1 MMKKNNKDT
10 ENPGSG
16 SVDTNI
22 WPPILR
28 GIIVITLGV
37 GGFLLWAV
45 QAPLDA
51 GVVADGTV
59 TVSSHR
65 KTIQHLSGGRVTDI
79 FIKEGD
85 LVKKN
90 QVLVRL
96 DKMQLGMR
104 YSTLNAQ
111 YISAKSIEDRLLA
124 ERDGL
129 EVIAFDNTLAQQF
142 PDNKRLAAVRNLQGK
157 LFDTRRKNIQDEL
170 SMIQETLD
178 GLVGQIENLNKIK
191 SYRDHQSTLINREL
205 GAIRALSEKNYYPKA
220 QLLVLEREAAEIS
233 SNVSEDILNIAKLK
247 SQQNELKIKAYQ
259 VRHQYLREVE
269 SELTEKQKEVAMLED
284 ELVSTRHELD
294 NTEIRSPIDGIVL
307 DVKVSTVGGII
318 QPGEHLMDIVAAG
331 QPLQIDAKIPV
342 HAIDKLVPGLMVD
355 VLFPALNHAL
365 LPSVPARVLTISAD
379 RLIDEATQQPYYLA
393 EVQVSTE
400 GVRLLGD
407 YKIKAGMPASVT
419 IKTGER
425 TFLSY
430 LFKPLI
436 ARLELAFKEY

>member
-1 MMKKNNKDT
+1 MKKISD
-10 ENPGSG
+10 NPPTPDASG
-16 SVDTNI
+16 VDTNI
-22 WPPILR
+22 WPPLLR
-28 GIIVITLGV
+28 GIVIIILGV

-59 TVSSHR
+59 TVSSNR

-96 DKMQLGMR
+96 DKMQLDMR
-104 YSTLNAQ
+104 YSALSAQ
-111 YISAKSIEDRLLA
+111 YISAKAIEDRLLA

-129 EVIAFDNTLAQQF
+129 EIISFSETLSLNFAN
-142 PDNKRLAAVRNLQGK
+142 NKRLEEIKHLQEK
-157 LFDTRRKNIQDEL
+157 LFETRRKTIQDEL
-170 SMIQETLD
+170 SMIDETLD
-178 GLVGQIENLNKIK
+178 GLAGQTENLNKIK
-191 SYRDHQSTLINREL
+191 GFREHQFNLISREL
-205 GAIRALSEKNYYPKA
+205 GAVRALSEKNYYPKA
-220 QLLVLEREAAEIS
+220 QLLGLEREAAEIS

-259 VRHQYLREVE
+259 VNHQYMKEVE
-269 SELTEKQKEVAMLED
+269 SELTLKQKDVAMLED
-284 ELVSTRHELD
+284 ELVSTRHELE
-294 NTEIRSPIDGIVL
+294 NTEIRSPIEGIVL
-307 DVKVSTVGGII
+307 DVKVSTVGGVI

-342 HAIDKLVPGLMVD
+342 QAIDKLAPGLTVD

-379 RLIDEATQQPYYLA
+379 RLIDKVSQQPYYLA
-393 EVQVSTE
+393 EVQVSAE
-400 GVRLLGD
+400 GVHLLGD

-425 TFLSY
+425 TMLSY

>member
-1 MMKKNNKDT
+1 MKKNNTT
-10 ENPGSG
+10 EAVPGSG
-16 SVDTNI
+16 SVDTKI

-28 GIIVITLGV
+28 GIIVIVLGV

-59 TVSSHR
+59 TVSSNR

-85 LVKKN
+85 AVKKN

-96 DKMQLGMR
+96 DKMQLEMR
-104 YSTLNAQ
+104 YSGLNAQ
-111 YISAKSIEDRLLA
+111 YISAKSVEDRLLA
-124 ERDGL
+124 ERDGR
-129 EVIAFDNTLAQQF
+129 ENIAFDRTLTQQF
-142 PDNKRLAAVRNLQGK
+142 ADNKRLAEVRNLQAK
-157 LFDTRRKNIQDEL
+157 LFDTRRRTIQDEL

-178 GLVGQIENLNKIK
+178 GLVGQTENLNKIK
-191 SYRDHQSTLINREL
+191 GYHDRQFSLINREL

-233 SNVSEDILNIAKLK
+233 GSVSEDILNIAKLK

-284 ELVSTRHELD
+284 ELASTRHELG

-307 DVKVSTVGGII
+307 DVKVSTIGGVI

-342 HAIDKLVPGLMVD
+342 HAIDKLAPGLTVD

-365 LPSVPARVLTISAD
+365 LPSVPAQVLTISAD
-379 RLIDEATQQPYYLA
+379 RLMDEVTQQPYYLA
-393 EVQVSTE
+393 EVLVSTE
-400 GVRLLGD
+400 GQHLLGD

-425 TFLSY
+425 TLLSY

-436 ARLELAFKEY
+436 ARLERAFKEY

>member
-1 MMKKNNKDT
+1 MKKNNKDT
-10 ENPGSG
+10 ATPASG

-129 EVIAFDNTLAQQF
+129 EVIAFDNTLTQQF

>member
-10 ENPGSG
+10 ETSGSG

-28 GIIVITLGV
+28 GIIVITIGV

-129 EVIAFDNTLAQQF
+129 EVIAFDNTLTQQF

-365 LPSVPARVLTISAD
+365 LPSVPAHVLTISAD

>member
-1 MMKKNNKDT
+1 MKKHT
-10 ENPGSG
+10 ENTTTSKTD

-22 WPPILR
+22 WPPLIR
-28 GIIVITLGV
+28 GIVVIILGV
-37 GGFLLWAV
+37 GGFILWAV
-45 QAPLDA
+45 GAPLDA

-59 TVSSHR
+59 TVSSNR

-79 FIKEGD
+79 LIKEGNR
-85 LVKKN
+85 VKKD
-90 QVLVRL
+90 QILVRL
-96 DKMQLGMR
+96 DKMQLDMR
-104 YSTLNAQ
+104 YSALIAQ
-111 YISAKSIEDRLLA
+111 YISAKTHEDRLLA
-124 ERDGL
+124 ERDGRDTIVYSEEL
-129 EVIAFDNTLAQQF
+129 ISQF
-142 PDNKRLAAVRNLQGK
+142 SSNKRLVEVRQLQEK
-157 LFDTRRKNIQDEL
+157 LFETRRKNIQDEL

-178 GLVGQIENLNKIK
+178 GLTGQTENLTKIK
-191 SYRDHQSTLINREL
+191 GFREHQFTLISREL

-247 SQQNELKIKAYQ
+247 SQQNEMKIKAYQ
-259 VRHQYLREVE
+259 VQHQFLQEVE
-269 SELTEKQKEVAMLED
+269 SELTLKQKEVAMLED
-284 ELVSTRHELD
+284 ELASTRHELN

-318 QPGEHLMDIVAAG
+318 QPGEHLMDIVAAE

-342 HAIDKLVPGLMVD
+342 HAIDKMTPGLTVD

-365 LPSVPARVLTISAD
+365 LPSVPAQVLTISAD
-379 RLIDEATQQPYYLA
+379 RLIDKVTQQPYYLA
-393 EVQVSTE
+393 EVRVSPE
-400 GVRLLGD
+400 GVHLLGN

-430 LFKPLI
+430 LFKPLL

>member
-1 MMKKNNKDT
+1 MKKNNKDAQT
-10 ENPGSG
+10 PGSG

-111 YISAKSIEDRLLA
+111 YMSAKSIEDRLLA
-124 ERDGL
+124 ERGGL
-129 EVIAFDNTLAQQF
+129 ETIAFDNKLTQQF
-142 PDNKRLAAVRNLQGK
+142 ADNKRLIEVRNLQEK

-178 GLVGQIENLNKIK
+178 GLIEQTNNLNKIK
-191 SYRDHQSTLINREL
+191 GYRDHQFSLINREL

-233 SNVSEDILNIAKLK
+233 GSVSEDILNIAKLK

-269 SELTEKQKEVAMLED
+269 SELTEKQKEVSMLED

>member
-1 MMKKNNKDT
+1 MKKNNKDT
-10 ENPGSG
+10 ETPGSG

-129 EVIAFDNTLAQQF
+129 EVIAFDNALTQQF

-365 LPSVPARVLTISAD
+365 LPSVPAHVLTISAD

>member
-1 MMKKNNKDT
+1 MKKNNKDAQT
-10 ENPGSG
+10 PGSG

-111 YISAKSIEDRLLA
+111 YMSAKSIEDRLLA
-124 ERDGL
+124 ERGGL
-129 EVIAFDNTLAQQF
+129 ETIAFDNTLTQQF
-142 PDNKRLAAVRNLQGK
+142 ADNKRLIEVRNLQEK

-178 GLVGQIENLNKIK
+178 GLIEQTNNLNKIK
-191 SYRDHQSTLINREL
+191 GYRDHQFSLINREL

-233 SNVSEDILNIAKLK
+233 GSVSEDILNIAKLK

-269 SELTEKQKEVAMLED
+269 SELTEKQKEVSVLED

>member
-1 MMKKNNKDT
+1 MKEKNKPT
-10 ENPGSG
+10 VAMPGG
-16 SVDTNI
+16 VDTNI
-22 WPPILR
+22 WPPLIR
-28 GIIVITLGV
+28 GVVVIIVAV
-37 GGFLLWAV
+37 GGFMAWAV

-59 TVSSHR
+59 TVSSNR
-65 KTIQHLSGGRVTDI
+65 KTIQHLSGGRVTAI
-79 FIKEGD
+79 MIKEGEP
-85 LVKKN
+85 VKKE

-96 DKMQLGMR
+96 DKMQLDMR
-104 YSTLNAQ
+104 YSGLTAQ
-111 YISAKSIEDRLLA
+111 YISAKATEDRLLA

-129 EVIAFDNTLAQQF
+129 EAVEFSEALEKDYAN
-142 PDNKRLAAVRNLQGK
+142 NKRLAEVRHLQEK
-157 LFDTRRKNIQDEL
+157 LFDTRRKAMQDEL

-178 GLVGQIENLNKIK
+178 GLVGQTENLYKIK
-191 SYRDHQSTLINREL
+191 GFRDHQFTLINREL

-220 QLLVLEREAAEIS
+220 QLMVLEREAAEIS

-259 VRHQYLREVE
+259 VQHQFLRDVE

-284 ELVSTRHELD
+284 ELISTRHELE

-307 DVKVSTVGGII
+307 DVKVSTVGGVI
-318 QPGEHLMDIVAAG
+318 QPGEHLMDIVTAG

-342 HAIDKLVPGLMVD
+342 QAIDKLTPGLTVD

-365 LPSVPARVLTISAD
+365 LPSVPARVLTVSAD
-379 RLIDEATQQPYYLA
+379 RLVDKVSQQPYYLA
-393 EVQVSTE
+393 EVQVSPE
-400 GVRLLGD
+400 GVKLLGQ

-425 TFLSY
+425 TFMSY
-430 LFKPLI
+430 LFKPLL
-436 ARLELAFKEY
+436 ARLELAFKEI

>member
-1 MMKKNNKDT
+1 MKKNKN
-10 ENPGSG
+10 NPETDGSG
-16 SVDTNI
+16 SVDTQI

-28 GIIVITLGV
+28 GIIVIVIGV

-59 TVSSHR
+59 TVSSNR

-85 LVKKN
+85 AVQKN
-90 QVLVRL
+90 QILVRL
-96 DKMQLGMR
+96 DKMQLDMR
-104 YSTLNAQ
+104 FSALNAQ
-111 YISAKSIEDRLLA
+111 YISAKSNEDRLLA

-129 EVIAFDNTLAQQF
+129 ETIAFDASLTKQF
-142 PDNKRLAAVRNLQGK
+142 ANNKRLADARNLQEK
-157 LFDTRRKNIQDEL
+157 LFDTRRKTIQDEL

-178 GLVGQIENLNKIK
+178 GLVGQTENLNRIK
-191 SYRDHQSTLINREL
+191 GFRDHQFTLISREL

-233 SNVSEDILNIAKLK
+233 SSVSEDILNIAKLK

-269 SELTEKQKEVAMLED
+269 SELSDKQKEVAMLED

-294 NTEIRSPIDGIVL
+294 NTEIRSPINGIVL

-342 HAIDKLVPGLMVD
+342 HAIDKMAPGLIVD

-379 RLIDEATQQPYYLA
+379 RLMDEVTQQPYYLA
-393 EVQVSTE
+393 EVQVSRE
-400 GVRLLGD
+400 GVQLLGD

>member
-1 MMKKNNKDT
+1 MKKISD
-10 ENPGSG
+10 NPPTPNASG
-16 SVDTNI
+16 VDTNI
-22 WPPILR
+22 WPPLLR
-28 GIIVITLGV
+28 GIVIIILGV

-59 TVSSHR
+59 TVSSNR

-96 DKMQLGMR
+96 DKMQLDMR
-104 YSTLNAQ
+104 YSALSAQ
-111 YISAKSIEDRLLA
+111 YISAKAIEDRLLA

-129 EVIAFDNTLAQQF
+129 EIISFSKTLSLNFAN
-142 PDNKRLAAVRNLQGK
+142 NKRLEEIKHLQEK
-157 LFDTRRKNIQDEL
+157 LFETRRKTIQDEL
-170 SMIQETLD
+170 SMIDETLD
-178 GLVGQIENLNKIK
+178 GLAGQTENLNKIK
-191 SYRDHQSTLINREL
+191 GFREHQFNLISREL
-205 GAIRALSEKNYYPKA
+205 GAVRALSEKNYYPKA
-220 QLLVLEREAAEIS
+220 QLLGLEREAAEIS

-259 VRHQYLREVE
+259 VNHQYMKEVE
-269 SELTEKQKEVAMLED
+269 SELTLKQKDVAMLED
-284 ELVSTRHELD
+284 ELVSTRHELE
-294 NTEIRSPIDGIVL
+294 NTEIRSPIEGIVL
-307 DVKVSTVGGII
+307 DVKVSTVGGVI

-342 HAIDKLVPGLMVD
+342 QAIDKLAPGLTVD

-379 RLIDEATQQPYYLA
+379 RLIDKVSQQPYYLA
-393 EVQVSTE
+393 EVQVSAE
-400 GVRLLGD
+400 GVHLLGD

-425 TFLSY
+425 TMLSY

>member
-1 MMKKNNKDT
+1 MKMNNKDT
-10 ENPGSG
+10 ATPGSG

-129 EVIAFDNTLAQQF
+129 EVIAFDNTLTQQF

-307 DVKVSTVGGII
+307 DVKVSTVGGIV

>member
-1 MMKKNNKDT
+1 MKNNKN
-10 ENPGSG
+10 NPETDGSG
-16 SVDTNI
+16 SVDTQI

-28 GIIVITLGV
+28 GIIVIVIGV

-59 TVSSHR
+59 TVSSNR

-85 LVKKN
+85 AVQKN
-90 QVLVRL
+90 QILVRL
-96 DKMQLGMR
+96 DKMQLDMR
-104 YSTLNAQ
+104 FSALNAQ
-111 YISAKSIEDRLLA
+111 YISAKSNEDRLLA

-129 EVIAFDNTLAQQF
+129 ETIAFDASLTKQF
-142 PDNKRLAAVRNLQGK
+142 ANNKRLTDARNLQEK
-157 LFDTRRKNIQDEL
+157 LFDTRRKTIQDEL

-178 GLVGQIENLNKIK
+178 GLVGQTENLNKIK
-191 SYRDHQSTLINREL
+191 GFRDHQFTLISREL

-233 SNVSEDILNIAKLK
+233 SSVSEDILNIAKLK

-269 SELTEKQKEVAMLED
+269 SELSDKQKEVAMLED

-294 NTEIRSPIDGIVL
+294 NTEIRSPINGIVL

-342 HAIDKLVPGLMVD
+342 HAIDKMAPGLIVD

-379 RLIDEATQQPYYLA
+379 RLMDEVTQQPYYLA
-393 EVQVSTE
+393 EVQVSRE
-400 GVRLLGD
+400 GVQLLGD

>member
-1 MMKKNNKDT
+1 MKKNKN
-10 ENPGSG
+10 NPETDGSG
-16 SVDTNI
+16 SVDTQI

-28 GIIVITLGV
+28 GIIVIVIGV

-59 TVSSHR
+59 TVSSNR

-85 LVKKN
+85 AVQKN
-90 QVLVRL
+90 QILVRL
-96 DKMQLGMR
+96 DKMQLDMR
-104 YSTLNAQ
+104 FSALNAQ
-111 YISAKSIEDRLLA
+111 YISAKSNEDRLLA

-129 EVIAFDNTLAQQF
+129 ETIAFDASLTKQF
-142 PDNKRLAAVRNLQGK
+142 ANNKRLADARNLQEK
-157 LFDTRRKNIQDEL
+157 LFDTRRKTIQDEL

-178 GLVGQIENLNKIK
+178 GLVGQTENLNKIK
-191 SYRDHQSTLINREL
+191 GFRDHQFTLISREL

-233 SNVSEDILNIAKLK
+233 SSVSEDILNIAKLK

-269 SELTEKQKEVAMLED
+269 SELSDKQKEVAMLED

-294 NTEIRSPIDGIVL
+294 NTEIRSPINGIVL

-342 HAIDKLVPGLMVD
+342 HAIDKMAPGLIVD

-379 RLIDEATQQPYYLA
+379 RLMDEVTQQPYYLA
-393 EVQVSTE
+393 EVQVSRE
-400 GVRLLGD
+400 GVQLLGD

>member
-1 MMKKNNKDT
+1 MKKISDKPPTPDT
-10 ENPGSG
+10 SG
-16 SVDTNI
+16 VDTNI
-22 WPPILR
+22 WPPLLR
-28 GIIVITLGV
+28 GIVIIILGV

-59 TVSSHR
+59 TVSSNR

-96 DKMQLGMR
+96 DKMQLDMR
-104 YSTLNAQ
+104 YSALSAQ
-111 YISAKSIEDRLLA
+111 YISAKAIEDRLLA

-129 EVIAFDNTLAQQF
+129 EIISFSKTLSLNFAN
-142 PDNKRLAAVRNLQGK
+142 NKRLEEIKHLQEK
-157 LFDTRRKNIQDEL
+157 LFETRRKTIQDEL
-170 SMIQETLD
+170 SMIDETLD
-178 GLVGQIENLNKIK
+178 GLAGQTENLNKIK
-191 SYRDHQSTLINREL
+191 GFREHQFNLISREL
-205 GAIRALSEKNYYPKA
+205 GAVRALSEKNYYPKA
-220 QLLVLEREAAEIS
+220 QLLGLEREAAEIS

-259 VRHQYLREVE
+259 VNHQYMKEVE
-269 SELTEKQKEVAMLED
+269 SELTLKQKDVAMLED
-284 ELVSTRHELD
+284 ELVSTRHELE
-294 NTEIRSPIDGIVL
+294 NTEIRSPIEGIVL
-307 DVKVSTVGGII
+307 DVKVSTVGGVI

-342 HAIDKLVPGLMVD
+342 QAIDKLAPGLTVD

-379 RLIDEATQQPYYLA
+379 RLIDKVSQQPYYLA
-393 EVQVSTE
+393 EVQVSAE
-400 GVRLLGD
+400 GVHLLGD

-425 TFLSY
+425 TMLSY

>member
-1 MMKKNNKDT
+1 MKKNKN
-10 ENPGSG
+10 NPETDGSG
-16 SVDTNI
+16 SVDTQI

-28 GIIVITLGV
+28 GIIVIVIGV

-59 TVSSHR
+59 TVSSNR

-85 LVKKN
+85 AVQKN
-90 QVLVRL
+90 QILVRL
-96 DKMQLGMR
+96 DKMQLDMR
-104 YSTLNAQ
+104 FSALNAQ
-111 YISAKSIEDRLLA
+111 YISAKSNEDRLLA

-129 EVIAFDNTLAQQF
+129 ETIAFDASLTKQF
-142 PDNKRLAAVRNLQGK
+142 ANNKRLADARNLQEK
-157 LFDTRRKNIQDEL
+157 LFDTRRKTIQDEL

-178 GLVGQIENLNKIK
+178 GLVGQTENLNKIK
-191 SYRDHQSTLINREL
+191 GFRDHQFTLISREL

-233 SNVSEDILNIAKLK
+233 SSVSEDILNIAKLK

-269 SELTEKQKEVAMLED
+269 SELSDKQKEVAMLED

-294 NTEIRSPIDGIVL
+294 NTEIRSPINGIVL

-342 HAIDKLVPGLMVD
+342 HAIDKMAPGLIVD

-379 RLIDEATQQPYYLA
+379 RLMDEVTQQPYYLA
-393 EVQVSTE
+393 EVLVSRE
-400 GVRLLGD
+400 GVQLLGD

-430 LFKPLI
+430 LFKPLL

>member
-1 MMKKNNKDT
+1 MMKKNNKDAQT
-10 ENPGSG
+10 PGSG

-111 YISAKSIEDRLLA
+111 YMSAKSIEDRLLA
-124 ERDGL
+124 ERGGL
-129 EVIAFDNTLAQQF
+129 GTIAFDNKLTQQF
-142 PDNKRLAAVRNLQGK
+142 ADNKRLIEVRNLQEK

-178 GLVGQIENLNKIK
+178 GLIEQTNNLNKIK
-191 SYRDHQSTLINREL
+191 GYRDHQFSLINREL

-233 SNVSEDILNIAKLK
+233 GSVSEDILNIAKLK

-269 SELTEKQKEVAMLED
+269 SELTEKQKEVSMLED

>member
-1 MMKKNNKDT
+1 MKKNEKNT
-10 ENPGSG
+10 ETVGSDR
-16 SVDTNI
+16 VDTRI
-22 WPPILR
+22 WPPIMR
-28 GIIVITLGV
+28 GIIVIVLGV
-37 GGFLLWAV
+37 GGFLLWAGK
-45 QAPLDA
+45 APLDA

-59 TVSSHR
+59 TVSSNR

-79 FIKEGD
+79 YIKEGD
-85 LVKKN
+85 IVKKN

-96 DKMQLGMR
+96 DKMQLDMR

-111 YISAKSIEDRLLA
+111 YISAKSTEDRLLA
-124 ERDGL
+124 ERDDL
-129 EVIAFDNTLAQQF
+129 ETIVFDNTLTEKFA
-142 PDNKRLAAVRNLQGK
+142 DNKRLTDVRNLQAK
-157 LFDTRRKNIQDEL
+157 LFETRRKNIQDEL

-191 SYRDHQSTLINREL
+191 GYRDHQSNLINREL
-205 GAIRALSEKNYYPKA
+205 GAIRSLSEKNYYPKA

-233 SNVSEDILNIAKLK
+233 SSVSEDILNIAKLK
-247 SQQNELKIKAYQ
+247 SQQNELRIKAYQ
-259 VRHQYLREVE
+259 VRHQYQREVE

-307 DVKVSTVGGII
+307 DVKVSTVGGVI
-318 QPGEHLMDIVAAG
+318 QPGEHLVDIVAAR
-331 QPLQIDAKIPV
+331 QALQIDAKIPV
-342 HAIDKLVPGLMVD
+342 HAIDKLVPGLTVD

-379 RLIDEATQQPYYLA
+379 RLIDQVTQQPYYLA
-393 EVQVSTE
+393 EVQVSAE
-400 GVRLLGD
+400 GVHLLGD

-430 LFKPLI
+430 LFKPLL